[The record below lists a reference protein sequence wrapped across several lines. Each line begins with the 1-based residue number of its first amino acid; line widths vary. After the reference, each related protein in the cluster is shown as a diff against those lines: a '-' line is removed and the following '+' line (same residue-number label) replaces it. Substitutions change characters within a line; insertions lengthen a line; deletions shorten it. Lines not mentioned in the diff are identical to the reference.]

1 MNLRFRGKSG
11 HTNVLNSMTESDPE
25 RKSRRAI
32 VRIAATLTPQFVDF
46 PPLENIWVKY
56 DFSASR
62 SGG

>member
-1 MNLRFRGKSG
+1 MGRKTDF
-11 HTNVLNSMTESDPE
+11 DPE
-25 RKSRRAI
+25 RKLRRAI

-56 DFSASR
+56 DFSASG